1 MAVDLKALIDRI
13 RHKQDIRVVVLLI
26 LGVSVFHGSGLLP
39 GRTFLPVDLTNY
51 ILPWKSDTWQP
62 LQNWL
67 VSDPLYQFYP
77 FLDYNVRTISQ
88 NGQWPLWNPY
98 ILLGHPSLADPLAQ
112 PFYPLFI
119 GLGLIL
125 GTARGFAL
133 GLWLHAVL
141 AAVTTYGF
149 LRTIRCRRY
158 AAVAGA
164 LTYALSGYLV
174 TWFETAFWTSTL
186 AWLPAVLWTFEL
198 AVRRR
203 SLRFAALS
211 AAAMAMAIL
220 SGQVSFALTFALFLG
235 FYALGRAI
243 EAVRNKEDRYA
254 WPLIV
259 LGITVGLGAMI
270 SAIQILP
277 FVEFLGISRRVVEKG
292 LIDPLPLKQLI
303 TLIVPYFYDSPTT
316 LTPYWGAMNFA
327 EGTIYAG
334 LPVLILA
341 CLAPFVARRFFVVY
355 LSLLTIA
362 TMLFVVGAPGVQELG
377 VIPILKYLS
386 LHRTV
391 FLLPLLLATLAALTL
406 SESRIPLGTATIICA
421 SLAGAVG
428 LVIYGNWEMIQVH
441 WHQLETPL
449 LGAGLL
455 AIATMLFLL
464 VRWRLPGSHRLV
476 EWGLV
481 GLVFLDLFTFGS
493 RFNPTGPISELVPS
507 TPAIDY
513 LGVNSGTF
521 RVLAIQASDVLFG
534 PNLLS
539 LYNVAEAGGYSSFVP
554 ARFHQLVAA
563 DDPEIEI
570 PWMDRR
576 SNMITFSHP
585 SERLLDLMG
594 VAYIASPEPLA
605 DPGVR
610 AELDIDNCDG
620 ESAPISSDHSI
631 TGSFFV
637 HDTAI
642 NRLDLRFRVH
652 EPDQTSGEIRV
663 RMWRGLERQR
673 PVLDTQL
680 PASELRDR
688 ESITLYFAPENEG
701 PGQTYTWEV
710 AAAEATPEGGISLC
724 TTQNGQ
730 PSISVYG
737 ASWSQV
743 FAGKIYI
750 WERLAPLPR
759 AYVVHATEQIAD
771 DAHAVNRL
779 LDERFDLR
787 NVAITAEPTG
797 LPSVAEMPATQA
809 RIVTYE
815 ATRVEVE
822 ATTSQ
827 QGLLIL
833 GDQYHPGWRASVD
846 GQPTPIL
853 RANHTLRGVILPPGA
868 HRVTFEF
875 APTSLKAG
883 MWLSGIGLA
892 LLAVLALFG
901 KSQEIATEGPAPGA
915 TTPPTS

>member
-1 MAVDLKALIDRI
+1 MTVDLKILIDQI
-13 RHKQDIRVVVLLI
+13 RHKPDIRVVVLLI
-26 LGVSVFHGSGLLP
+26 LGISVFHAPGLLP
-39 GRTFLPVDLTNY
+39 GQTFLPVDLTNH
-51 ILPWKSDTWQP
+51 ILPWRSDTWQP

-67 VSDPLYQFYP
+67 ISDPLYQFYP
-77 FLDYNVRTISQ
+77 FLDYNVRAISH

-112 PFYPLFI
+112 PFYPFFI

-125 GTARGFAL
+125 GTARGLAL

-158 AAVAGA
+158 AAATGA
-164 LTYALSGYLV
+164 FTYALGGYLV
-174 TWFETAFWTSTL
+174 TWFETPFWISTL
-186 AWLPAVLWTFEL
+186 AWLPAILWAFEL

-203 SLRFAALS
+203 SLRFTALS
-211 AAAMAMAIL
+211 AAAMTLTIL
-220 SGQVSFALTFALFLG
+220 GGQVSFALTIALFLG
-235 FYALGRAI
+235 FYALGRTI
-243 EAVRNKEDRYA
+243 EAFRRKEEKYA

-259 LGITVGLGAMI
+259 VGIIVGLGAMT

-277 FVEFLGISRRVVEKG
+277 FAEFLGISHRAVEKG
-292 LIDPLPLKQLI
+292 LANPLPLKQLI
-303 TLIVPYFYDSPTT
+303 TLIVPYFYGSPTT
-316 LTPYWGAMNFA
+316 LTPYWGAINFA

-341 CLAPFVARRFFVVY
+341 SLAPFVVRRFFVVY

-362 TMLFVVGAPGVQELG
+362 ITLFVVGAPGVQELG

-386 LHRTV
+386 LHRTT
-391 FLLPLLLATLAALTL
+391 FLLPMLLAILAAFTL
-406 SESRIPLGTATIICA
+406 SESQIPLGIAAIICA
-421 SLAGAVG
+421 SLTGAVG
-428 LVIYGNWEMIQVH
+428 LVIYGNWTVVQGH
-441 WHQLETPL
+441 WQELETPL
-449 LGAGLL
+449 LRAGLL
-455 AIATMLFLL
+455 AIATMLFLV
-464 VRWRLPGSHRLV
+464 VRQRLPSGRRLA
-476 EWGLV
+476 EWGLL

-507 TPAIDY
+507 KPAIDY

-521 RVLAIQASDVLFG
+521 RVAAIQASDVLFG

-539 LYNVAEAGGYSSFVP
+539 LYNVAEAGGYSSFVS
-554 ARFHQLVAA
+554 ARFRELVAA
-563 DDPEIEI
+563 GNPEVDI
-570 PWMDRR
+570 PWMDRNR
-576 SNMITFSHP
+576 NMITFSRP
-585 SERLLDLMG
+585 PERLLDLLG
-594 VAYIASPEPLA
+594 VAYIASPKPLA

-610 AELDIDNCDG
+610 AELDIDNCDH
-620 ESAPISSDHSI
+620 ESAPIGGAYSI

-642 NRLDLRFRVH
+642 NRLDLRFRVR
-652 EPDQTSGEIRV
+652 EPAQMSGEIRV

-673 PVLDTQL
+673 LVLDTQL
-680 PASELRDR
+680 SVSELRDR
-688 ESITLYFAPENEG
+688 EPITLYFAPEKEA
-701 PGQTYTWEV
+701 PGQTYTWEI
-710 AAAEATPEGGISLC
+710 ATAEATRHTGISLC
-724 TTQNGQ
+724 TTKNGQ
-730 PSISVYG
+730 PGLSVYG

-743 FAGKIYI
+743 YAGKIYI

-759 AYVVHATEQIAD
+759 AYVVHATEQIDD
-771 DAHAVNRL
+771 DARAINRL
-779 LDERFDLR
+779 LDEEFDLR

-797 LPSVAEMPATQA
+797 LPYVADMPATQA

-815 ATRVEVE
+815 ATRVEIE

-875 APTSLKAG
+875 APTSLKTG
-883 MWLSGIGLA
+883 MWISGMGLA
-892 LLAVLALFG
+892 LLVVLMIFG
-901 KSQEIATEGPAPGA
+901 KSQETATEGPASGA
-915 TTPPTS
+915 TTPTS